1 MPSGGPD
8 SPQPGAQPQYL
19 APATHAQGG
28 REQAETSR
36 RNSPRPL
43 TGGVSPY
50 RFSLCAIWCGVNVHG
65 MGGVPISSPGRA
77 AYAPRL
83 WHAREMTAARGLDT
97 PAMPCR
103 TSRRAKSVLGALLE
117 QIEGGCS
124 RQAVRATRPRLGGSA
139 IAFHLPGA
147 RAESALNGKCLVET
161 LRSRVS
167 THCLASGTTLRA
179 LGTAAGG
186 RDLTCKRGRG
196 RLCHAEAGIPALARA
211 ETPQLL
217 TSISARQQQQLLTPH
232 RRCSCSSSRSKAVKY
247 HVRVHRGHHQQ
258 FREGVRHRHQHL
270 Q

>member
-28 REQAETSR
+28 REQAETLR

-50 RFSLCAIWCGVNVHG
+50 RFSLCAVLCGVNVHG
-65 MGGVPISSPGRA
+65 VGGVPISSPGRA

-124 RQAVRATRPRLGGSA
+124 RQAVRATRPRLGGIRQSVCRMPY
-139 IAFHLPGA
+139 HA
-147 RAESALNGKCLVET
+147 RMQLVTVGGSNFET
-161 LRSRVS
+161 
-167 THCLASGTTLRA
+167 AW
-179 LGTAAGG
+179 
-186 RDLTCKRGRG
+186 
-196 RLCHAEAGIPALARA
+196 
-211 ETPQLL
+211 
-217 TSISARQQQQLLTPH
+217 
-232 RRCSCSSSRSKAVKY
+232 SKTVFT
-247 HVRVHRGHHQQ
+247 RT
-258 FREGVRHRHQHL
+258 
-270 Q
+270 

>member
-43 TGGVSPY
+43 TGGISPY

-147 RAESALNGKCLVET
+147 RAESALNGKCLVES

-167 THCLASGTTLRA
+167 THCLGADTTLR
-179 LGTAAGG
+179 T
-186 RDLTCKRGRG
+186 
-196 RLCHAEAGIPALARA
+196 
-211 ETPQLL
+211 
-217 TSISARQQQQLLTPH
+217 
-232 RRCSCSSSRSKAVKY
+232 
-247 HVRVHRGHHQQ
+247 
-258 FREGVRHRHQHL
+258 RHRSGWGL
-270 Q
+270 SNI

>member
-50 RFSLCAIWCGVNVHG
+50 RFSLCAVLCGVNVHG
-65 MGGVPISSPGRA
+65 VGGVPISSPGRA

-139 IAFHLPGA
+139 IAFYLPRA
-147 RAESALNGKCLVET
+147 RTASECNGKHWAETPETRVSALCLGADT
-161 LRSRVS
+161 MP
-167 THCLASGTTLRA
+167 RA
-179 LGTAAGG
+179 WDAAGG
-186 RDLTCKRGRG
+186 GGGMIYECGR
-196 RLCHAEAGIPALARA
+196 
-211 ETPQLL
+211 
-217 TSISARQQQQLLTPH
+217 
-232 RRCSCSSSRSKAVKY
+232 V
-247 HVRVHRGHHQQ
+247 
-258 FREGVRHRHQHL
+258 
-270 Q
+270 

>member
-50 RFSLCAIWCGVNVHG
+50 RFSLCAVLCGVNVHG
-65 MGGVPISSPGRA
+65 VGGVPISSHGRA

-124 RQAVRATRPRLGGSA
+124 RQAVRATRPRLHVRSLPPAAVPSA
-139 IAFHLPGA
+139 RSVVPDA
-147 RAESALNGKCLVET
+147 KQWVET
-161 LRSRVS
+161 LERRVS
-167 THCLASGTTLRA
+167 TKHLPLSA
-179 LGTAAGG
+179 LS
-186 RDLTCKRGRG
+186 
-196 RLCHAEAGIPALARA
+196 ARA
-211 ETPQLL
+211 PG
-217 TSISARQQQQLLTPH
+217 R
-232 RRCSCSSSRSKAVKY
+232 
-247 HVRVHRGHHQQ
+247 
-258 FREGVRHRHQHL
+258 
-270 Q
+270 